1 MKQFKFIKALG
12 VILLSLLGY
21 TWTYGQLTTNV
32 TAPTYSGLT
41 VLNSTG
47 GTNNTNGAKLQVTGG
62 GNIQIIN
69 NGTVQIFS
77 ATLPPNPSNPFAKPG
92 ATANGF
98 IISIG
103 NTTYRS
109 GNTYPKATTPY
120 NTTRILTASEI
131 QSHTTNTI
139 GGVQSVTIAYK
150 ITQNSKDYLFNLTY
164 KYDPT
169 YNSRIF
175 LDVQATLPE
184 NPEIVKFAIAWDT
197 MFGTGLGDIGPS
209 MKVGIPPYIRI
220 GTFSTSNP
228 GFQMFEYKSGQ
239 PWSGSYAGGQYNM
252 LNDTTFNS
260 SMTFPANGFVDPSTQ
275 DSGMGISY
283 DFGSTAGTYTG
294 SSAVLFK
301 CVTPRVAP
309 TYSST
314 NKAIN
319 CNNGGVD
326 IASGFTG
333 TTNAN
338 YVVRYFDANYNM
350 IGERTGKPHA
360 PLNVGATGTYYAA
373 YYDAANDCMSPLTT
387 ITVTGTSCSSD
398 VQITADNTN
407 PTCAVKG
414 TSFTI
419 KYKVKN
425 NGTSPTANTIA
436 TLPTLPSAAFTY
448 VSNTTTAG
456 VFDPATNKW
465 SIPTL
470 ASGVEQVLSL
480 TYTARTD
487 ATGSINYTSD
497 ATVDSG
503 TSPDPTPGN
512 NTLAMTSQYVYPL
525 DNIVANADTGNFFA
539 GDTNTINVLANDM
552 VNGIA
557 ATINSNSNTKV
568 TMVSQ
573 STANALS
580 IDTNG
585 IITVPSTLPA
595 GTYTLTYNYCYYT
608 TYGSVTMPSGCTNCK
623 TATATITLQNKFCY
637 KAPTTLT
644 GGINPSTAISTIN
657 ARNMVTNWQNN
668 YKGADLVVE
677 SKTKG
682 FVINRLTQAQ
692 IDAIPSANLLEGMIV
707 YNITTNKMLVYVV
720 SVSGNGWKEFTKQ
733 TCLN

>member
-1 MKQFKFIKALG
+1 
-12 VILLSLLGY
+12 
-21 TWTYGQLTTNV
+21 
-32 TAPTYSGLT
+32 T
-41 VLNSTG
+41 V
-47 GTNNTNGAKLQVTGG
+47 
-62 GNIQIIN
+62 
-69 NGTVQIFS
+69 
-77 ATLPPNPSNPFAKPG
+77 
-92 ATANGF
+92 
-98 IISIG
+98 
-103 NTTYRS
+103 
-109 GNTYPKATTPY
+109 
-120 NTTRILTASEI
+120 
-131 QSHTTNTI
+131 
-139 GGVQSVTIAYK
+139 GGVQSATIAYK
-150 ITQNSKDYLFNLTY
+150 ISQNGKDYLFNIIY
-164 KYDPT
+164 KYDPVYT
-169 YNSRIF
+169 NRIF
-175 LDVQATLPE
+175 IDVQTTLPANAE
-184 NPEIVKFAIAWDT
+184 VVKFVIGWDT
-197 MFGTGLGDIGPS
+197 ILGTNDVGPS
-209 MKVGIPPYIRI
+209 MKIGVEPYIRM
-220 GTFSTSNP
+220 GCYNDQ
-228 GFQMFEYKSGQ
+228 GYQMLEYKSGQ
-239 PWSGSYAGGQYNM
+239 LWSGYYSGKQSNM
-252 LNDTTFNS
+252 ANTIN
-260 SMTFPANGFVDPSTQ
+260 SMTLNNTIEPSRLT
-275 DSGMGISY
+275 DTGIGISY
-283 DFGSTAGTYTG
+283 NFGSTAGTYTG
-294 SSAVLFK
+294 SSAVLFQ
-301 CVTPRVAP
+301 CATPRVTP
-309 TYSST
+309 TYSNT

-319 CNNGGVD
+319 CTAGGAD

-333 TTNAN
+333 TAGAG
-338 YVVRYFDANYNM
+338 YVVRYLDANYNP
-350 IGERTGKPHA
+350 IGDRTGTTHA
-360 PLNVGATGTYYAA
+360 PLNVGAAGTYYAA

-425 NGTSPTANTIA
+425 NGTSPTANTVA

-448 VSNTTTAG
+448 VSNTATAG
-456 VFDPATNKW
+456 AFDPATNKW
-465 SIPTL
+465 TIPTL

-580 IDTNG
+580 IDANG
-585 IITVPSTLPA
+585 IITIPSTLPA

-608 TYGSVTMPSGCTNCK
+608 TYGSVTMPSACTNCK

-637 KAPTTLT
+637 KTPTTLT
-644 GGINPSTAISTIN
+644 GGINPSAAISTIN
-657 ARNMVTNWQNN
+657 ARNTVTNWQNN

-720 SVSGNGWKEFTKQ
+720 SVSSGNGWKEFTKQ

>member
-1 MKQFKFIKALG
+1 MRKQFKFVKALG
-12 VILLSLLGY
+12 VILLSILGY
-21 TWTYGQLTTNV
+21 TLAYGQITSTVTTPAYTGLTT
-32 TAPTYSGLT
+32 
-41 VLNSTG
+41 LNSTG
-47 GTNNTNGAKLQVTGG
+47 GTTATNGVKLQVTGG
-62 GNIQIIN
+62 GNIQILS
-69 NGTVQIFS
+69 NGKPQVYRSIYSGT
-77 ATLPPNPSNPFAKPG
+77 PNPFDQPTTF
-92 ATANGF
+92 TTHGF
-98 IISIG
+98 TISIG
-103 NTTYRS
+103 NTGYSS
-109 GNTYPKATTPY
+109 GSLAASMYYAYTKN
-120 NTTRILTASEI
+120 NLTASQI
-131 QSHTTNTI
+131 QSHTTNTV

-164 KYDPT
+164 KYNPVFT
-169 YNSRIF
+169 NKIF
-175 LDVQATLPE
+175 IDVQAILPE
-184 NPEIVKFAIAWDT
+184 NPEIVKFAIGWDT
-197 MFGTGLGDIGPS
+197 ILGTSDFGPS
-209 MKVGIPPYIRI
+209 MKIGVAPNIRM
-220 GTFSTSNP
+220 GTYSTAAD
-228 GFQMFEYKSGQ
+228 GGYEMFEYISGQ
-239 PWSGSYAGGQYNM
+239 QWSGYYAGKQGPMTSKLSEN
-252 LNDTTFNS
+252 
-260 SMTFPANGFVDPSTQ
+260 SMTFDNTIDSSSI
-275 DSGMGISY
+275 DSGIGISY
-283 DFGSTAGTYTG
+283 NFGSTAGTYTG
-294 SSAVLFK
+294 SSAVLFQ
-301 CVTPRVAP
+301 CATPRIAP

-314 NKAIN
+314 SKTIN
-319 CNNGGVD
+319 CTVGGAD

-333 TTNAN
+333 TTSTG
-338 YVVRYFDANYNM
+338 YVVRYLDANYNT
-350 IGERTGKPHA
+350 IGDRADKPQT
-360 PLNVGATGTYYAA
+360 PLYVGTAGTYYAA

-398 VQITADNTN
+398 VQITADATN

-414 TSFTI
+414 TNFTI

-425 NGTSPTANTIA
+425 NGTTPTANTVA
-436 TLPTLPSAAFTY
+436 TLPTLPSTAFTY
-448 VSNTTTAG
+448 LSNTATVGT
-456 VFDPATNKW
+456 FNPATNKW
-465 SIPTL
+465 TIPTL

-497 ATVDSG
+497 ATLDSG
-503 TSPDPTPGN
+503 TSPDPTLGN

-580 IDTNG
+580 IDANG

-608 TYGSVTMPSGCTNCK
+608 TYGSVTMPSGCTDCK

-637 KAPTTLT
+637 KPPTTLT